1 MANKKS
7 TKKTKST
14 KASTSKS
21 ASKSKQSQQSTVEK
35 AVKKAYKKNPKAVVI
50 SIVAIVLIIAI
61 AFAILYFGFP
71 DIWKELVSRIDKGD
85 DGGSSIDAEDTSKV
99 VGGNLHGVLT
109 RGDGELLFHMIDVGQ
124 GDCLYVQLPD
134 GKDMVIDGG
143 TTKKPNDDFS
153 EKTVINYMNNYIK
166 DGTIE
171 YLMLTHTD
179 KDHVSFL
186 DDIID
191 EFAVENIYMP
201 YILAKPNVDNLS
213 SKVRSEFEKIP
224 QEKKD
229 IFKDKDTVSTA
240 EYAEFFAAALNEE
253 NCTIHVNMDD
263 DEKTNNIDLSGS
275 NYSFKFYCP
284 TKAYYDENDLGN
296 ATDLNAISPV
306 GILEYKN
313 RRIMFTGD
321 SNTKNE
327 KIIAKRTGAIDC
339 DVLKVAHHG
348 SATSSIESFLKQYS
362 FEYAMIS
369 SGTHAGHKL
378 PRQDALDRMKD
389 MEVYRTDK
397 NGTIVLS
404 VNSRGDMDF
413 KAEKKSTQKQ
423 NHIGNDVQ
431 MTTQTA
437 LSRKSI
443 PMNMR
448 GLFFINA
455 T

>member
-7 TKKTKST
+7 SKNTKST
-14 KASTSKS
+14 KMQTSS
-21 ASKSKQSQQSTVEK
+21 VEK
-35 AVKKAYKKNPKAVVI
+35 TVKKAYKKNPKAIVI
-50 SIVAIVLIIAI
+50 SIVAIILVVAI
-61 AFAILYFGFP
+61 AVAVLYFGFP
-71 DIWKELVSRIDKGD
+71 DTWKDIVSRFDKSN
-85 DGGSSIDAEDTSKV
+85 DGGGSIDAEDTSKV
-99 VGGNLHGVLT
+99 VGGNLQGVLT

-124 GDCLYVQLPD
+124 GDCLYIQLPD

-143 TTKKPNDDFS
+143 TTKKPYDDFD
-153 EKTVINYMNNYIK
+153 EKTVINYLNNYIK

-179 KDHVSFL
+179 KDHVSIL

-191 EFAVENIYMP
+191 AFDVENIYMP
-201 YILAKPNVDNLS
+201 YILATPNMDKLS
-213 SKVRSEFEKIP
+213 SKVRSEFERIP

-229 IFKDKDTVSTA
+229 IFKDKDTVSTP
-240 EYAEFFAAALNEE
+240 EYAEFFAAALNEKD
-253 NCTIHVNMDD
+253 CTIHVNMDD
-263 DEKTNNIDLSGS
+263 DEKTNNINISGS
-275 NYSFKFYCP
+275 GYSFKFYCP

-296 ATDLNAISPV
+296 ATDLNAVSPV

-327 KIIAKRTGAIDC
+327 KIILKRTGTIDC

-348 SATSSIESFLKQYS
+348 SATSSIEAFLKQYS

-404 VNSRGDMDF
+404 VNNRGDMDF

-431 MTTQTA
+431 MTTQSAA

-443 PMNMR
+443 PINMR
-448 GLFFINA
+448 GMFFVNA
-455 T
+455 A

>member
-1 MANKKS
+1 MANNKS
-7 TKKTKST
+7 TKKSKST
-14 KASTSKS
+14 KSSTSTS
-21 ASKSKQSQQSTVEK
+21 SSKSKQSQPSTVEK
-35 AVKKAYKKNPKAVVI
+35 AVKKAYKKNPKAVII
-50 SIVAIVLIIAI
+50 SIVAVVLVIAI
-61 AFAILYFGFP
+61 AAAVLYFGFP
-71 DIWKELVSRIDKGD
+71 DIWKQIMSGFGNGNDNSG
-85 DGGSSIDAEDTSKV
+85 SIDAEDTSKV
-99 VGGNLHGVLT
+99 VGGNLQGVLT

-124 GDCLYVQLPD
+124 GDCLYIQLPD
-134 GKDMVIDGG
+134 GKDMIIDGG
-143 TTKKPNDDFS
+143 TTKKPYDDFD
-153 EKTVINYMNNYIK
+153 ENTVINYLNNYVK

-179 KDHVSFL
+179 KDHVSII

-191 EFAVENIYMP
+191 AFDVQNIYMP
-201 YILAKPNVDNLS
+201 YILATPDVTKLS
-213 SKVRSEFEKIP
+213 SAVRTEFESIP

-253 NCTIHVNMDD
+253 DCNIFVNMDD
-263 DEKTNNIDLSGS
+263 DENTNNIKINGS
-275 NYSFKFYCP
+275 DYTFKFYCP
-284 TKAYYDENDLGN
+284 TKAYYDGNGLDN

-306 GILEYKN
+306 GILEYKS

-327 KIIAKRTGAIDC
+327 KIIPNRTGAIDC

-348 SATSSIESFLKQYS
+348 SATSSTADFLEKYD

-404 VNSRGDMDF
+404 VNKSGEMLFR
-413 KAEKKSTQKQ
+413 AEKKSTQKQ

-437 LSRKSI
+437 LSKKSV
-443 PMNMR
+443 PTNLR

-455 T
+455 A

>member
-1 MANKKS
+1 
-7 TKKTKST
+7 
-14 KASTSKS
+14 
-21 ASKSKQSQQSTVEK
+21 
-35 AVKKAYKKNPKAVVI
+35 
-50 SIVAIVLIIAI
+50 
-61 AFAILYFGFP
+61 
-71 DIWKELVSRIDKGD
+71 
-85 DGGSSIDAEDTSKV
+85 
-99 VGGNLHGVLT
+99 
-109 RGDGELLFHMIDVGQ
+109 
-124 GDCLYVQLPD
+124 
-134 GKDMVIDGG
+134 
-143 TTKKPNDDFS
+143 
-153 EKTVINYMNNYIK
+153 
-166 DGTIE
+166 
-171 YLMLTHTD
+171 MLTHTD
-179 KDHVSFL
+179 KDHVSII

-191 EFAVENIYMP
+191 AFDVQNIYMP
-201 YILAKPNVDNLS
+201 YILATPDVTKLS
-213 SKVRSEFEKIP
+213 SAVRTEFESIP

-253 NCTIHVNMDD
+253 DCNIFVNMDD
-263 DEKTNNIDLSGS
+263 DENTNNIKINGS
-275 NYSFKFYCP
+275 DYTFKFYCP
-284 TKAYYDENDLGN
+284 TKAYYDGNGLDN

-306 GILEYKN
+306 GILEYKS

-327 KIIAKRTGAIDC
+327 KIIPNRTGAIDC

-348 SATSSIESFLKQYS
+348 SATSSTADFLEKYD

-404 VNSRGDMDF
+404 VNKSGEMLFR
-413 KAEKKSTQKQ
+413 AEKKSTQKQ

-431 MTTQTA
+431 MTTQSA
-437 LSRKSI
+437 LSKKSV
-443 PMNMR
+443 PTNLR

-455 T
+455 A